1 MALAMG
7 LQSCRPDR
15 PCTSAVSDAAKKT
28 SSANLLSAA
37 GQPE

>member
-1 MALAMG
+1 MG
-7 LQSCRPDR
+7 PQSCRPDR

-28 SSANLLSAA
+28 SNVNLLLAA